1 MKKVASYALRVVGGG
16 FFFFE
21 KPVIVGGGGVGE
33 GEICIYTSIHTY
45 ICILRFKTVHI
56 QQKVSPPLKNKTVAS
71 FFRTQSGPRT
81 GDCRDWGRQ
90 THTRSYLLILRAIF
104 YLPPPPPS
112 LMEELF
118 RI

>member
-1 MKKVASYALRVVGGG
+1 MKEIASYALRVVGGV

-21 KPVIVGGGGVGE
+21 KPVIVGGWGGGGRFVY
-33 GEICIYTSIHTY
+33 IHTSIHTY

-56 QQKVSPPLKNKTVAS
+56 QQKVSPPLKNKTVAK

-90 THTRSYLLILRAIF
+90 THTRSYLLILRGIF
-104 YLPPPPPS
+104 YFTPS
-112 LMEELF
+112 PA
-118 RI
+118 